1 MPLTP
6 EQQAEIDEARA
17 RHPQIEFVTGTEMDY
32 LGALEDRQLTED
44 ALAPFRFRLLSV
56 HFIDGWAFD
65 DPDQKA
71 RWTEPGAPD
80 AIWRRYGELWCE
92 AASNASLPYDA
103 MSHPDLAKKFG
114 YYPSFSLESLYDE
127 MAEAARAGGRMV
139 EVNTSGSYYACKEM
153 FPAPALLAGHSP
165 FERREKGQNTREL
178 MRRRIARATFV
189 RIARDDVPDALQ
201 QVLATAM
208 ARDPERR
215 YRTAAEFGE
224 AVREVQRRRLEW
236 MAGIGCDGVDP
247 GERQKWPFWGGPQG
261 CVEAWHCGRHPNEP
275 QRVPQAG
282 IPGAAPAA
290 AGPNRNPP
298 PLPACPLSR
307 QH

>member
-1 MPLTP
+1 MD
-6 EQQAEIDEARA
+6 EDQQRRNITLADWGA
-17 RHPQIEFVTGTEMDY
+17 GTF
-32 LGALEDRQLTED
+32 GNNV
-44 ALAPFRFRLLSV
+44 SV
-56 HFIDGWAFD
+56 W
-65 DPDQKA
+65 
-71 RWTEPGAPD
+71 
-80 AIWRRYGELWCE
+80 
-92 AASNASLPYDA
+92 
-103 MSHPDLAKKFG
+103 
-114 YYPSFSLESLYDE
+114 
-127 MAEAARAGGRMV
+127 GGRYLDV
-139 EVNTSGSYYACKEM
+139 R
-153 FPAPALLAGHSP
+153 SP
-165 FERREKGQNTREL
+165 
-178 MRRRIARATFV
+178 
-189 RIARDDVPDALQ
+189 
-201 QVLATAM
+201 
-208 ARDPERR
+208 
-215 YRTAAEFGE
+215 

>member
-1 MPLTP
+1 MVDAYL
-6 EQQAEIDEARA
+6 AEIDEARA

-114 YYPSFSLESLYDE
+114 YYPSFNLERLYDE
-127 MAEAARAGGRMV
+127 MAEAARARKSADAAS
-139 EVNTSGSYYACKEM
+139 N
-153 FPAPALLAGHSP
+153 LADVVMGA
-165 FERREKGQNTREL
+165 
-178 MRRRIARATFV
+178 ARA
-189 RIARDDVPDALQ
+189 
-201 QVLATAM
+201 
-208 ARDPERR
+208 
-215 YRTAAEFGE
+215 
-224 AVREVQRRRLEW
+224 
-236 MAGIGCDGVDP
+236 
-247 GERQKWPFWGGPQG
+247 
-261 CVEAWHCGRHPNEP
+261 
-275 QRVPQAG
+275 
-282 IPGAAPAA
+282 
-290 AGPNRNPP
+290 
-298 PLPACPLSR
+298 
-307 QH
+307 